1 MKEYKIWQVPEDDP
15 VVFREYGFCSLD
27 RILERHPAFRGG
39 GDTSSGP
46 AGHLLPAPPLSA
58 GADISPAGGITLE
71 GKAEATLPREAWECV
86 YIYRTDAEPSL
97 DWLFARFQHGAGRA
111 GYLADQRARE
121 TELSFTGHSL
131 SVSDIIETP
140 DGKLWFCDSFGWKE
154 VTWRLS

>member
-1 MKEYKIWQVPEDDP
+1 MKEYRIWQVPEDDP
-15 VVFREYGFCSLD
+15 EAFREYGFCSLD

-39 GDTSSGP
+39 EDT
-46 AGHLLPAPPLSA
+46 L
-58 GADISPAGGITLE
+58 
-71 GKAEATLPREAWECV
+71 ATLPREAWECV

-121 TELSFTGHSL
+121 TELGFTGHSL

-140 DGKLWFCDSFGWKE
+140 DGQLWFCDSFVWKRVRWDKE
-154 VTWRLS
+154 E